1 MNSKKIVRFLT
12 LITFMVAML
21 TGFAFTANAAGTGE
35 TVDQSSEVS
44 DDSSRESSDDPVVS
58 DDESDPAVPLS
69 AEIDKQGEDVQTK
82 KDFVVTVNAVGG
94 TGEYKYTYM
103 YMRNYGS
110 LVSVAQNV
118 DKNTYTYKFDTAG
131 TYLIVVNV
139 TDSDGAYTQVSEK
152 VNVYD
157 KLSDNGT
164 KLNNTAVKI
173 GGKIIAKSSFKG
185 GVEPYTYRYSYK
197 KENGAWV
204 VASDFSKHDSY
215 TYTFPKAAAYYTI
228 RVTVKDARGNTLS
241 KNINA
246 AVTNPTGKS
255 LSQSKSKI
263 SATNVAL
270 GGSIKTTA
278 AVTGGTA
285 PYKYYVSYRSGTGD
299 WIKADE
305 HYKYENTTVFN
316 MPKKAGKY
324 TVRIGVKDYTGKYI
338 GKTFT
343 VNVKTL
349 SLNNTKTNITTAKIK
364 QNVTLTAKTQ
374 YNYGKVQYRYSYHK
388 SGKSWTYAGSY
399 TSSSKHS
406 FKFSAAGTYYV
417 RVQAKDSAGK
427 VISKQFKITVKQ
439 LNISGSK
446 VSSSLLKAGSKTKLT
461 AKTSYASGTAKYRYS
476 YHKEGKSWTYSGG
489 YTTAS
494 THNFKFNGNGVYYVR
509 VQVKDGTGKVLAKQF
524 KINVYN
530 KKTSTTRIYT
540 TLQKSAGWKYASVSG
555 IPKNTKVN
563 VIKQSGNWYMVR
575 YKKTVGYIYNR
586 VFGGG
591 LNYSV
596 ISKSTLPTIADDII
610 FTYGKSIPNLYNYVN
625 SMSYSNASNGSLEDL
640 CVYILKYRRGAC
652 YQRAALL
659 YYLLDRAGFQTVRIN
674 DGIDKY
680 TGGSPHNWCMVK
692 TSSGWKHIDPT
703 PVIGLGKMY
712 LVNDARI
719 APYFSWN
726 RNKYPKAP

>member
-1 MNSKKIVRFLT
+1 MKSRISGRIMIL
-12 LITFMVAML
+12 LSFMAVMFSVF
-21 TGFAFTANAAGTGE
+21 TFTANAAEVGGTSTG
-35 TVDQSSEVS
+35 QSSEVT
-44 DDSSRESSDDPVVS
+44 
-58 DDESDPAVPLS
+58 DEPLS
-69 AEIDKQGEDVQTK
+69 AEIDKQGEYVQTK
-82 KDFVVTVNAVGG
+82 KDFAVTVNAVGG

-110 LVSVAQNV
+110 LVSVARDV

-204 VASDFSKHDSY
+204 VASDFSEHDSY
-215 TYTFPKAAAYYTI
+215 TYAFPKAAAYYTI

-255 LSQSKSKI
+255 LSQGKSKI

-305 HYKYENTTVFN
+305 HYKYENTTIFN

-509 VQVKDGTGKVLAKQF
+509 VQVKDGTGKILSKSF
-524 KINVYN
+524 KISVYSSTS
-530 KKTSTTRIYT
+530 KYVRAKTL
-540 TLQKSAGWKYASVSG
+540 LQSSPNWKSKTVTN
-555 IPKNTKVN
+555 IPKNAGIN
-563 VIKQSGNWYMVR
+563 VIKTSGHWFMVR
-575 YKKTVGYIYNR
+575 YKNYSGYIYNLAL
-586 VFGGG
+586 GNYK
-591 LNYSV
+591 NYSA
-596 ISKSTLPTIADDII
+596 ITKSTIDDVADDII
-610 FTYGKSIPNLYNYVN
+610 FRQGKSMYSLYIYVQQLGYVHCANY
-625 SMSYSNASNGSLEDL
+625 SYEDNI
-640 CVYILKYRRGAC
+640 VYIMKYRRGAC
-652 YQRAALL
+652 YQRASLL
-659 YYLLDRAGFQTVRIN
+659 NYLLNRIGYETVRVT
-674 DGIDKY
+674 DGK
-680 TGGSPHNWCMVK
+680 TPRGPHNWVIVK
-692 TSSGWKHIDPT
+692 TDEGWRHIDPT
-703 PVIGLGKMY
+703 SVQEIGFSY
-712 LVNDARI
+712 LTTDARMAI
-719 APYFSWN
+719 CLKWDRS
-726 RNKYPKAP
+726 KYPKAQ